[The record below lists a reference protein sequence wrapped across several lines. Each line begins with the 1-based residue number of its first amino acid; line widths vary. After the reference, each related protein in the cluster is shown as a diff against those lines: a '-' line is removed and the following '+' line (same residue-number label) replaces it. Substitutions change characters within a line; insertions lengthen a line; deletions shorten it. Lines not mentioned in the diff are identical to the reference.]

1 MHYGR
6 RKRYQTSEERN
17 RPVERFCDAE
27 GCLEEGAYR
36 APKSRDAS
44 EGYHMF
50 CLDHVREYNKSWNYF
65 AGMSES
71 EVDDFQRSAPW
82 AHRPT
87 WRLGDRTAQRFGDAR
102 MSDPFGFAHADDA
115 VEAEPRRPVRR
126 FTADQRRAYSV
137 LQLEPTDD
145 LREIKLRYKQL
156 AKRFHPDANGGDR
169 GYEDRLKRINEAYG
183 VLNASLG

>member
-6 RKRYQTSEERN
+6 RKKYETSEDRN
-17 RPVERFCDAE
+17 RPIERFCDVE
-27 GCLEEGAYR
+27 GCVGEGAYR
-36 APKSRDAS
+36 APKSRDPS

-50 CLDHVREYNKSWNYF
+50 CLEHVREYNKGWNFF
-65 AGMSES
+65 AGMSDS
-71 EVDDFQRSAPW
+71 EVDAFQRSAPW

-87 WRLGDRTAQRFGDAR
+87 WRMGDHRTRSFQDGSF
-102 MSDPFGFAHADDA
+102 SDPFGFA
-115 VEAEPRRPVRR
+115 ESAESAEERQRRQERR
-126 FTADQRRAYSV
+126 FTADQKRAFGV

-169 GYEDRLKRINEAYG
+169 GFEDRLKRINEAYG
-183 VLNASLG
+183 VLSASLG

>member
-6 RKRYQTSEERN
+6 RKRYETSEDQN

-27 GCLEEGAYR
+27 GCVEEGAYR
-36 APKSRDAS
+36 APRSRDAS

-50 CLDHVREYNKSWNYF
+50 CLEHVREYNKSWNYF
-65 AGMSES
+65 DGMSED
-71 EVDDFQRSAPW
+71 EVDQFQRSAPW

-87 WRLGDRTAQRFGDAR
+87 WQMNDRTSRFAGAKF
-102 MSDPFGFAHADDA
+102 SDPFGFAETENDPPP
-115 VEAEPRRPVRR
+115 EARKPQRR
-126 FTADQRRAYSV
+126 FTPDQRRAFGV

-169 GYEDRLKRINEAYG
+169 GFEDRLKRINEAYG
-183 VLNASLG
+183 VLSASLG

>member
-6 RKRYQTSEERN
+6 KKRYENSEDRN
-17 RPVERFCDAE
+17 RPIERFCDVE
-27 GCLEEGAYR
+27 GCVEEGAFR
-36 APKSRDAS
+36 APKSRDGS

-65 AGMSES
+65 AGMSEN
-71 EVDDFQRSAPW
+71 EVEDFQRSAPW

-87 WRLGDRTAQRFGDAR
+87 WRVGDRTSRFNGAHV
-102 MSDPFGFAHADDA
+102 SDPFGFSDT
-115 VEAEPRRPVRR
+115 AEDVRPEVRKPER
-126 FTADQRRAYSV
+126 KYTADQRRAFGV
-137 LQLEPTDD
+137 LQIEPTDD

-169 GYEDRLKRINEAYG
+169 GFEDRLKRINEAYG
-183 VLNASLG
+183 VLSASLG